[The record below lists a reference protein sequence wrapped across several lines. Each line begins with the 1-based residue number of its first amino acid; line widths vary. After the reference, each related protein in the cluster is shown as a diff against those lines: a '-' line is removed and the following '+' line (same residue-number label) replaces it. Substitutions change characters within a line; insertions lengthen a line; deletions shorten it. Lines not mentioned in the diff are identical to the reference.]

1 MKKKD
6 STFWNMLWSLTLITA
21 VAGGLLGY
29 TIRHY
34 PRTLARA
41 AKAGREKAIQQV
53 IPKYDN
59 SPIDEQCPYT
69 VRNEYGET
77 TAIVYP
83 AKKEGILVGA
93 AVECSNSTG
102 YGGEIRIIVGFEA
115 DGTIRDYRVHETSG
129 NARIGRQKWTN
140 GSELRK
146 ITRISSGNRR
156 FATNYKSNKIPAT

>member
-29 TIRHY
+29 THRLTQEPI
-34 PRTLARA
+34 ARA
-41 AKAGREKAIQQV
+41 TKAGREKAIQQV

-59 SPIDEQCPYT
+59 SPIDEQCSYT

-83 AKKEGILVGA
+83 AKKEGVLVGA

-102 YGGEIRIIVGFEA
+102 FRSRWNDSGLSSP
-115 DGTIRDYRVHETSG
+115 ETSG
-129 NARIGRQKWTN
+129 NARIGRKN
-140 GSELRK
+140 GRMVQ
-146 ITRISSGNRR
+146 NRE
-156 FATNYKSNKIPAT
+156 K

>member
-29 TIRHY
+29 THRLTQEPI
-34 PRTLARA
+34 ARA

-59 SPIDEQCPYT
+59 SPIDEQCSYT

-102 YGGEIRIIVGFEA
+102 SRWNDSGLSSP
-115 DGTIRDYRVHETSG
+115 ETSG
-129 NARIGRQKWTN
+129 NARIGRKN
-140 GSELRK
+140 GRMVQ
-146 ITRISSGNRR
+146 N
-156 FATNYKSNKIPAT
+156 